1 MKKLILS
8 KAVVTL
14 DDVEYT
20 LLEKYL
26 IKNLMLKALDFI
38 NKIIETTIDVS
49 VNLLELEELIYTN
62 MITTYGEIKTVVL

>member
-26 IKNLMLKALDFI
+26 IKNLMSKALDFI

-62 MITTYGEIKTVVL
+62 MITIYGEIKTVVL